1 MTRPLSR
8 LLLYSLVCLSGFAQ
22 TLAITEATVIDPRS
36 RLVLTNRIV
45 VVQANHIES
54 VGRYRGRVPRGAT
67 EIKANGRYLIP
78 GLWDN
83 HVHLSKAGELA
94 FPRLWPMA

>member
-8 LLLYSLVCLSGFAQ
+8 LLLYSLVCLSGVAQ

-36 RLVLTNRIV
+36 RLVLTNPLV
-45 VVQANHIES
+45 VVQANRIES
-54 VGRYRGRVPRGAT
+54 VERYTGRVLLTAT
-67 EIKANGRYLIP
+67 EIQAKGRYLIP

-83 HVHLSKAGELA
+83 HVYLSKAGELA
-94 FPRLWPMA
+94 FPRLWPIA